1 MKKNILYC
9 PIKISLMFVLFLI
22 SFVSCKKRD
31 DYPKFDD
38 KKEGLVPEDVIPPDD
53 KIEKITQ
60 KIMNQADVVGVFQMD
75 STVSLADG
83 LERTHIR
90 FLNKLNQPTSIQILE
105 IDLKK
110 KIVPYVMS
118 SFDDHLYVAQPVSD
132 MAKYNEVSS
141 GGEILAAINGATTAT
156 YSYIK
161 NGRKINIS
169 TTSGKEKTRPFFAVQ
184 SDGVAYIGNCFDT
197 LQFNFEP
204 YDINKFKGLISGTGW
219 LQYRGSVIVSTSAV
233 VQANTA
239 LGLSSDRSTLYAVV
253 VDGANSSFSVGV
265 TFNDLARIMK
275 AIGSYDAFVVNSGGA
290 SVMAQRQLSAGSV
303 GLASWNIVNKPPVSM
318 IGSLNG
324 VGFVK
329 MK

>member
-1 MKKNILYC
+1 MKKNLLNGLTGMG
-9 PIKISLMFVLFLI
+9 LMLALFFT

-31 DYPKFDD
+31 DYPKFNE
-38 KKEGLVPEDVIPPDD
+38 KKEEIVPDDIIPPDN

-60 KIMNQADVVGVFQMD
+60 KIMNQADVIGVFQMD
-75 STVSLADG
+75 STVTLADG
-83 LERTHIR
+83 LQRSHIR

-110 KIVPYVMS
+110 KIVPYVMGA
-118 SFDDHLYVAQPVSD
+118 FDDNLYVAQPIPD
-132 MAKYNEVSS
+132 MAKYNEASSS
-141 GGEILAAINGATTAT
+141 GELLAAINGATVAT

-184 SDGVAYIGNCFDT
+184 FDGTSFIGNCFDT
-197 LQFNFEP
+197 VQFNFEP
-204 YDINKFKGLISGTGW
+204 YDINRFKGLISGTGW
-219 LQYRGSVIVSTSAV
+219 LQYRGAVIVSTSAV

-239 LGLSSDRSTLYAVV
+239 LGLSSDKSTLYAVV
-253 VDGANSSFSVGV
+253 VDGASGSFSVGM
-265 TFNDLARIMK
+265 TFNDLARVMK
-275 AIGSYDAFVVNSGGA
+275 SIGSYDAFVLNSGNA
-290 SVMAQRQLSAGSV
+290 SVMTQRQFSAGSV
-303 GLASWNIVNKPPVSM
+303 GQTVWNVVNRPPASMV
-318 IGSLNG
+318 GSLNG